1 MARRAGWTLLLL
13 TAAAAGAW
21 SGWRSWQRANTLPE
35 VAAFPPAP
43 EPTATATEVLLRP
56 EAGREPTVAEQ
67 LEQRLAALA
76 ASFERRR
83 RTGEPAGLVRFD
95 VEGLSAE
102 ITAVLD
108 NVGDDAQV
116 SVHIRDLRTG
126 HVLFDDYGDVPLNPA
141 SNQKLLT
148 SAAALELLGP
158 DYSFSTR
165 VAIDASTVYLVGEG
179 DPTLQI
185 DDLRGLAIAAAP
197 AIDTGGITRLVFDD
211 SAFSPEGLAPGYDAQ
226 GPGLAY
232 EPESAALSVGYN
244 VVEITA
250 TPQPRERT
258 VAVTVRP
265 QAPSIVVD
273 NRARLGRKRALAIT
287 ALARGDDTLVT
298 VRGTLPR
305 RGPPVIERRRLHD
318 PGRVA
323 ASVFAA
329 ALAEQTATMPLRP
342 ERGVVPPQAEVL
354 VEHESPPLME
364 ILDRGLAYSNNF
376 IAEQVLRTLAWRS
389 TGEPGNW
396 AAGDDILLG
405 YWSALGRD
413 PDEIVVQN
421 GSGLSRVGRLT
432 SAGLV
437 DLIALANRG
446 SGPSR
451 ALLDVLPVAGEPGT
465 MRSRLRLSGK
475 RVRAKTGTLDDVS
488 GLTGVITSEDGTPV
502 VAFSIL
508 INARDTARLGA
519 PLRREIEDRIVTAT
533 LFALDDYEARV
544 SGLGDDAPGAATAA
558 RPRGPSPAV
567 ADAAPARP

>member
-1 MARRAGWTLLLL
+1 
-13 TAAAAGAW
+13 
-21 SGWRSWQRANTLPE
+21 
-35 VAAFPPAP
+35 
-43 EPTATATEVLLRP
+43 
-56 EAGREPTVAEQ
+56 
-67 LEQRLAALA
+67 
-76 ASFERRR
+76 
-83 RTGEPAGLVRFD
+83 
-95 VEGLSAE
+95 
-102 ITAVLD
+102 
-108 NVGDDAQV
+108 
-116 SVHIRDLRTG
+116 
-126 HVLFDDYGDVPLNPA
+126 
-141 SNQKLLT
+141 
-148 SAAALELLGP
+148 
-158 DYSFSTR
+158 
-165 VAIDASTVYLVGEG
+165 
-179 DPTLQI
+179 
-185 DDLRGLAIAAAP
+185 
-197 AIDTGGITRLVFDD
+197 
-211 SAFSPEGLAPGYDAQ
+211 
-226 GPGLAY
+226 
-232 EPESAALSVGYN
+232 
-244 VVEITA
+244 
-250 TPQPRERT
+250 
-258 VAVTVRP
+258 
-265 QAPSIVVD
+265 
-273 NRARLGRKRALAIT
+273 
-287 ALARGDDTLVT
+287 
-298 VRGTLPR
+298 
-305 RGPPVIERRRLHD
+305 
-318 PGRVA
+318 
-323 ASVFAA
+323 
-329 ALAEQTATMPLRP
+329 
-342 ERGVVPPQAEVL
+342 
-354 VEHESPPLME
+354 ME

-544 SGLGDDAPGAATAA
+544 SGLGDDAPDAATAA